1 MTIQS
6 GLRGTDRPWSGK
18 RILAWVRF
26 FRRLQ
31 PRCVVLCHSAVFHFN
46 NACLAARLAG
56 VANVVSV
63 VYSTAAY
70 PRPVK
75 HSRHF
80 RVIPGVG
87 LWWHVLRT
95 RIRLILGLSHKTLF
109 ASPWHARQFYK
120 AYELSPERAWVVPHL
135 GADAE
140 RFHPCQLSG
149 NATRSEWG
157 ISSGHLVVS
166 YVGRLDGEKGPDV
179 LVEALGHLP
188 RQLRRRI
195 RVLLAGEGPLRQR
208 LGSRIHQLG
217 WRGSVRML
225 GYCNEPEK
233 VFQASDIVVVPS
245 LRECFGLSLVE
256 AMASGAAVI
265 ASQVGGLAAILGDP
279 EAQGAGIL
287 VPPRDPIA
295 LAQALAAL
303 AQAPATRRRMG
314 QLARRLVCSKYCSDV
329 VLALLEDLFMDRS
342 TQLAYEAR
350 WSRTDQRPR
359 PSESRTSP
367 ATNLFVH
374 PGNDEPP
381 ALQTGSVFG
390 GHPTDT
396 SGTMDSC

>member
-1 MTIQS
+1 
-6 GLRGTDRPWSGK
+6 
-18 RILAWVRF
+18 
-26 FRRLQ
+26 
-31 PRCVVLCHSAVFHFN
+31 
-46 NACLAARLAG
+46 
-56 VANVVSV
+56 
-63 VYSTAAY
+63 
-70 PRPVK
+70 
-75 HSRHF
+75 
-80 RVIPGVG
+80 
-87 LWWHVLRT
+87 
-95 RIRLILGLSHKTLF
+95 
-109 ASPWHARQFYK
+109 
-120 AYELSPERAWVVPHL
+120 
-135 GADAE
+135 
-140 RFHPCQLSG
+140 
-149 NATRSEWG
+149 
-157 ISSGHLVVS
+157 
-166 YVGRLDGEKGPDV
+166 
-179 LVEALGHLP
+179 
-188 RQLRRRI
+188 
-195 RVLLAGEGPLRQR
+195 
-208 LGSRIHQLG
+208 
-217 WRGSVRML
+217 
-225 GYCNEPEK
+225 
-233 VFQASDIVVVPS
+233 
-245 LRECFGLSLVE
+245 
-256 AMASGAAVI
+256 MASGAAVI